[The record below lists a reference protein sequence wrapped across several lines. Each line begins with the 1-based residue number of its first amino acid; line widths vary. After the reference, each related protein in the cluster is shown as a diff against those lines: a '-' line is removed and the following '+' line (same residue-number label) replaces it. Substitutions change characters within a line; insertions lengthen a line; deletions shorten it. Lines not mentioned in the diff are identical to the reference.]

1 MFGEKSVAP
10 GEYSLFV
17 DLKSP
22 REWTLIIS
30 SWAAQAK
37 FNPQDKDALWGAY
50 GYTPDKDVA
59 RVPMTVGA
67 AVRRRAADLE
77 LRRHD
82 HRRRQGGAHVG
93 QNDGEHAVHGEQLTL
108 RTVCRPASC

>member
-1 MFGEKSVAP
+1 MTTRLKTEATLTFGDKTIPP

-22 REWTLIIS
+22 NEWTLIIS

-59 RVPMTVGA
+59 RVPMKLDTLPFGV
-67 AVRRRAADLE
+67 
-77 LRRHD
+77 
-82 HRRRQGGAHVG
+82 
-93 QNDGEHAVHGEQLTL
+93 EQLTWSFVDMTTTGGRL
-108 RTVCRPASC
+108 AIMWGRTLASTPFKASN

>member
-59 RVPMTVGA
+59 RVPMTVDA
-67 AVRRRAADLE
+67 LPFAV
-77 LRRHD
+77 
-82 HRRRQGGAHVG
+82 
-93 QNDGEHAVHGEQLTL
+93 EQLTWSFVDMTTAGGKVAL
-108 RTVCRPASC
+108 MWGKTMASTPFTASN